1 MIVIS
6 NKMIVISNKMIVI
19 SNKMI
24 ENYQKSEIQKKNS
37 KK

>member
-24 ENYQKSEIQKKNS
+24 ENYRKSEIQKKNS